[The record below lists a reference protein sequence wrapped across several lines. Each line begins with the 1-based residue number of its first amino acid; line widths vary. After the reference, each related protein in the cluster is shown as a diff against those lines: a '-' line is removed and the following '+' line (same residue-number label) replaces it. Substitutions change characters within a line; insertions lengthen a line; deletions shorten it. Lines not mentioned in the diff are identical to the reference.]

1 MHSLI
6 SRTGIVAA
14 SVALATAVAAPAAVA
29 KTLVVN
35 DGSDPGAGTCA
46 LAGSCTLRAAI
57 DEAVA
62 NAGRDVIVFDPIVF
76 PPNALGRIGIKS
88 PLPVIA
94 DPAGTVI
101 DGTGAG
107 VEIGSDIPPT
117 GDDATAPDGLVF
129 ASASGVP
136 LRDVAVMN
144 VTVSSFQGSG
154 IFVCGG
160 AYPECTGD
168 VVAPVLRRV
177 TTRWNGSFGFAVFGQ
192 NVGKARI
199 EESVAVYN
207 ESVGF
212 LVHGFGTIAG
222 TRITRSVATGNDYV
236 GIMVGQL
243 TEAISDLAITDTSA
257 TGGSGGI
264 VATAFERVSKATLS
278 NVAASGTTEAG
289 IYVSADALAGF
300 SASSVVASRNEYQ
313 GMYVRG
319 DRIDGLV
326 LKDVVT
332 NANTYGL
339 HVDGEE
345 VLGAKL
351 TQLTAAGNSIDGI
364 ILRELRGAKISNVT
378 AVANTVQG
386 LVLRGTG
393 NTLKQGRFA
402 ENIGEG
408 IRLAGPG
415 GGNTLTGVAANANQ
429 GAGIYVAADNV
440 GNVIKKNVA
449 LASDSIDFFD
459 ENPGCATNV
468 WKSNVFERRNAPCI
482 H

>member
-6 SRTGIVAA
+6 TKTRVLAA
-14 SVALATAVAAPAAVA
+14 YVALATAVWVPAVA
-29 KTLVVN
+29 AKTVVV
-35 DGSDPGAGTCA
+35 DDSSDHD
-46 LAGSCTLRAAI
+46 AGSCAVAGACTLRAAI
-57 DEAVA
+57 DEVVSTP
-62 NAGRDVIVFDPIVF
+62 GRDVIVFDPTVF
-76 PPNALGRIGIKS
+76 PVGELARIGVKS

-101 DGTGAG
+101 DGTGAS

-129 ASASGVP
+129 ASATDQP
-136 LRDVAVMN
+136 LRDVAVVN
-144 VTVSSFQGSG
+144 VTVSNFQGSG
-154 IFVCGG
+154 IVICGG
-160 AYPECTGD
+160 AYYECNAD
-168 VVAPVLRRV
+168 VVAPVVRRV
-177 TTRWNGSFGFAVFGQ
+177 DTRWNGGFGLAVFGQ
-192 NVGKARI
+192 NVGKARV

-212 LVHGFGTIAG
+212 LIHGFTTIAG

-243 TEAISDLAITDTSA
+243 TESISDLAITDTSA

-264 VATAFERVSKATLS
+264 VVTAFDRVSKATLS
-278 NVAASGTTEAG
+278 KVTVSGTTEAG
-289 IYVSADALAGF
+289 IYVSADVLSGL
-300 SASSVVASRNEYQ
+300 SATNVVASRNEYQ

-319 DRIDGLV
+319 DKVDGLV

-332 NANTYGL
+332 NANAYGL

-345 VLGAKL
+345 VVGAKI

-364 ILRELRGAKISNVT
+364 ILRELKGAKISNVT
-378 AVANTVQG
+378 AVANAVQG

-408 IRLAGPG
+408 LRLAGPG
-415 GGNTLTGVAANANQ
+415 GGNTLTGIAANANQ
-429 GAGIYVAADNV
+429 GAGIYVATDNV

-449 LASDSIDFFD
+449 LAGDAIDFFD
-459 ENPGCATNV
+459 ANPGCATNV
-468 WKSNVFERRNAPCI
+468 WKSNVFERRNDPCI
-482 H
+482 R